1 VNRVPEGLD
10 PAVQSREIT
19 FEADVTS
26 VTPFLK
32 VATVNRGGTG
42 HMSFACDEG
51 RISEASDRRQRRSCT
66 SAPPSHSDS

>member
-1 VNRVPEGLD
+1 MDRIPEGLD
-10 PAVQSREIT
+10 PAVKSREIT

-32 VATVNRGGTG
+32 LATVNRGGTG

-51 RISEASDRRQRRSCT
+51 RNLGGLG
-66 SAPPSHSDS
+66 SAPTPLMYFSAALAF